1 MEGQVSTEYLVI
13 LAIVLVVALVVV
25 YLVGGFASMSAGSM
39 ETQSGNYWAAAS
51 PLSITTYKATK
62 SELDLQVQNN
72 DLERLTI
79 TDISVDGAS
88 VFSTSTA
95 FNSGESK
102 TIVGTMAPACGAA
115 GTQFKL
121 NNVVITYNKAGV
133 TGLRQSGA
141 KPIVGRCS

>member
-1 MEGQVSTEYLVI
+1 MKGQVSTEYLVI

-25 YLVGGFASMSAGSM
+25 YLIGGFASMGAGTL
-39 ETQSGNYWAAAS
+39 ETQSGNYWAATY
-51 PLSITTYKATK
+51 PLSITTHKAAGIV
-62 SELDLQVQNN
+62 LDLQVQNN

-79 TDISVDGAS
+79 TNISVDGAS
-88 VFSTSTA
+88 VFSTSTS

-102 TIVGTMAPACGAA
+102 VIVGTLAAACGAA
-115 GTQFKL
+115 GTQFTL
-121 NNVVITYNKAGV
+121 NNVVITYTKAGV